1 MSAFKVGELMTPDSV
16 GSMGAQDADA
26 VAITGGSIAGIT
38 DLAVADGGTG
48 SGTAG
53 GARTNL
59 GLGTIATQASNN
71 VAVTGGAVSGTAL
84 TVQSFDV
91 AGAPSAT
98 LGRIIHVTNG
108 DGGSE
113 CMAIGDGSYFRVIL
127 MGSTIS
133 T

>member
-1 MSAFKVGELMTPDSV
+1 MSAFKVGELLTPDSV

-26 VAITGGSIAGIT
+26 VAI
-38 DLAVADGGTG
+38 
-48 SGTAG
+48 
-53 GARTNL
+53 
-59 GLGTIATQASNN
+59 
-71 VAVTGGAVSGTAL
+71 TGGAVSGTAL